1 VGFGHVFREGGM
13 APPVRT
19 SGMNGNPFILE
30 QDFNDALGD
39 PDFHLFFD
47 QLIRNTVVMA
57 VHINMI
63 PNTGHLV

>member
-1 VGFGHVFREGGM
+1 
-13 APPVRT
+13 
-19 SGMNGNPFILE
+19 MNGNPFILE